1 MPQSHTPASPA
12 ASPLDWSLET
22 DEVHAGG
29 LDQVLT
35 ATEAERA
42 AVATALGILGCDEI
56 RFAYR
61 LTRAAD
67 DGYRLKGRLHAEVAQ
82 ACVITLAA
90 VHETID
96 IEIKVEF
103 RPADE
108 LETAGGGAVDLEDDT
123 EYEPIDGKRLAIGRI
138 VFEELAANL
147 NPYPRR
153 RGAEFVS
160 PPDLDAAKSEDK
172 PNPFAVLEKL
182 KKPPAPGAA

>member
-1 MPQSHTPASPA
+1 MPLSSLPPPSA
-12 ASPLDWSLET
+12 APPLDWSHET
-22 DEVHAGG
+22 EEVHAGG
-29 LDQVLT
+29 LEQTRT
-35 ATEAERA
+35 ATDKERV
-42 AVATALGILGCDEI
+42 AVASALGILGCDQI

-67 DGYRLKGRLHAEVAQ
+67 DGYRLKGRLQVELEQ

-103 RPADE
+103 RPAEE
-108 LETAGGGAVDLEDDT
+108 LAAVGGGAVDLEDDT
-123 EYEPIDGKRLAIGRI
+123 EYEPIEGKRLDIGRV

-153 RGAEFVS
+153 RGAEFV
-160 PPDLDAAKSEDK
+160 PPAEAAAAKSEAAS
-172 PNPFAVLEKL
+172 NPFAVLEKL
-182 KKPPAPGAA
+182 KKPPASGSA